1 MNLIIMGPPGAGKGT
16 QSRRLGEQ
24 LGVPVIST
32 GEILRDEIKRKTTL
46 GSQAKR
52 HMDKGELI
60 PDALMVGVI
69 EERLR
74 RPDCARGFILD
85 GFPRTVAQADALHK
99 MLGQIGGSLE
109 HAVSLSVPNEELLK
123 RLSGR
128 RTCRDCGAMYHIIF
142 DPPTNAGLCNKCNG
156 ELYQRDDDHEDIITS
171 RLEVYERET
180 APLLDYYRNH
190 RQLVEVDGIGGRDDV
205 LGRIL
210 SRVGVSK
217 S

>member
-1 MNLIIMGPPGAGKGT
+1 MTLIIMGPPGAGKGT
-16 QSRRLGEQ
+16 QSRRLSEY

-32 GEILRDEIKRKTTL
+32 GEMLRDEIKRKTPL
-46 GSQAKR
+46 GTQAKR

-60 PDALMVGVI
+60 PDALMIGVI
-69 EERLR
+69 EDRLK
-74 RPDCARGFILD
+74 RPDCGHGFILD
-85 GFPRTVAQADALHK
+85 GFPRTVAQADALHR
-99 MLGQIGGSLE
+99 MLGTIGGSLE
-109 HAVSLSVPNEELLK
+109 HAVSLAVPSDELLK

-128 RTCRDCGAMYHIIF
+128 RTCRECGAMYHIIF

-171 RLEVYERET
+171 RLEVYEAQT
-180 APLLDYYRNH
+180 APLLDYYRGH

-205 LGRIL
+205 LARIL
-210 SRVGVSK
+210 GRLGISK

>member
-16 QSRRLGEQ
+16 QSRRLGEH
-24 LGVPVIST
+24 LEVPVIST

-60 PDALMVGVI
+60 PDSLMIGVI
-69 EERLR
+69 EDRLKR
-74 RPDCARGFILD
+74 ADCARGFILD

-99 MLGQIGGSLE
+99 MLGQNGSSLE
-109 HAVSLSVPNEELLK
+109 HAVSLSVPNDELLK

-156 ELYQRDDDHEDIITS
+156 ELYQRDDDYEDIITS
-171 RLEVYERET
+171 RLEVYESQT
-180 APLLDYYRNH
+180 SPLLDYYRGH

-210 SRVGVSK
+210 KRVGISA

>member
-16 QSRRLGEQ
+16 QSRRLGEH

-74 RPDCARGFILD
+74 RPDCGNGFILD

-99 MLGQIGGSLE
+99 TLGQLGGSLE
-109 HAVSLSVPNEELLK
+109 HAVSLSVPNDELLK

-156 ELYQRDDDHEDIITS
+156 ELYQRDDDHEDIISS

-180 APLLDYYRNH
+180 APLLDYYRKH
-190 RQLVEVDGIGGRDDV
+190 QQLVEVDGIGGRDDV
-205 LGRIL
+205 LSRIL

-217 S
+217 P

>member
-16 QSRRLGEQ
+16 QSRRLGEY
-24 LGVPVIST
+24 LNAPVIST
-32 GEILRDEIKRKTTL
+32 GEMLRDEIKRKTTL

-60 PDALMVGVI
+60 PDALMIGVI
-69 EERLR
+69 EERLK
-74 RPDCARGFILD
+74 RPDCERGFILD

-99 MLGQIGGSLE
+99 MLGNIGGSLE
-109 HAVSLSVPNEELLK
+109 HAVSLSVPNDELLK

-128 RTCRDCGAMYHIIF
+128 RTCRECGAMYHIIF

-156 ELYQRDDDHEDIITS
+156 ELYQRDDDYEDIISS

-180 APLLDYYRNH
+180 APLLDYYRGH

-205 LGRIL
+205 LARIL
-210 SRVGVSK
+210 KKVGISK

>member
-16 QSRRLGEQ
+16 QSRRLGEH

-32 GEILRDEIKRKTTL
+32 GEILRDEIKRKTSL
-46 GSQAKR
+46 GSQAKKL
-52 HMDKGELI
+52 MDKGELI

-74 RPDCARGFILD
+74 RPDCERGFILD

-99 MLGQIGGSLE
+99 MLGQTGGSVE
-109 HAVSLSVPNEELLK
+109 HAVSLSVPNDELLK

-142 DPPTNAGLCNKCNG
+142 DTPTNAGLCNKCNG
-156 ELYQRDDDHEDIITS
+156 ELYQRDDDHEDIISS
-171 RLEVYERET
+171 RLDVYERET
-180 APLLDYYRNH
+180 APLLDYYRSN

-205 LGRIL
+205 LSRIL
-210 SRVGVSK
+210 SRVGISK

>member
-16 QSRRLGEQ
+16 QSRRLGEH
-24 LGVPVIST
+24 LGIPVIST
-32 GEILRDEIKRKTTL
+32 GEILRDEIKRKTSL

-74 RPDCARGFILD
+74 RPDCERGFILD

-99 MLGQIGGSLE
+99 TFGQLGGTLE
-109 HAVSLSVPNEELLK
+109 HAVSLSVPNDELLK

-156 ELYQRDDDHEDIITS
+156 ELYQRDDDHEDIINS
-171 RLEVYERET
+171 RLEVYESQT
-180 APLLDYYRNH
+180 SPLLDYYRGH
-190 RQLVEVDGIGGRDDV
+190 RQLIEVDGIGGRDDV
-205 LGRIL
+205 LARIL

>member
-1 MNLIIMGPPGAGKGT
+1 MHLIIMGPPGAGKGT
-16 QSRRLGEQ
+16 QSRRLGEH

-32 GEILRDEIKRKTTL
+32 GEILRDEIKRKTSL

-74 RPDCARGFILD
+74 RADCAHGFILD

-99 MLGQIGGSLE
+99 MLAQIGESLE
-109 HAVSLSVPNEELLK
+109 HAVSLSVPNDELLK

-142 DPPTNAGLCNKCNG
+142 DPPTNESLCNKCNG
-156 ELYQRDDDHEDIITS
+156 ELYQRDDDHEDIISS

-180 APLLDYYRNH
+180 SPLLDYYRGH

-205 LGRIL
+205 LARIL
-210 SRVGVSK
+210 ARVGVSK

>member
-16 QSRRLGEQ
+16 QSRRLGEF
-24 LGVPVIST
+24 LGAPVIST
-32 GEILRDEIKRKTTL
+32 GEMLRDEIKRKTTL
-46 GSQAKR
+46 GTQAKR

-60 PDALMVGVI
+60 PDALMIGVI
-69 EERLR
+69 EERLK
-74 RPDCARGFILD
+74 RPDCERGFILD

-99 MLGQIGGSLE
+99 MLGNIGGSLE
-109 HAVSLSVPNEELLK
+109 HAVSLSVPNDELLK

-142 DPPTNAGLCNKCNG
+142 DPPTNEGLCNKCNG

-171 RLEVYERET
+171 RLEVYESQT
-180 APLLDYYRNH
+180 SPLLNYYRNH

-205 LGRIL
+205 LARIL
-210 SRVGVSK
+210 ARVGISK
-217 S
+217 P

>member
-16 QSRRLGEQ
+16 QSRRLGEH
-24 LGVPVIST
+24 LNAPVIST
-32 GEILRDEIKRKTTL
+32 GEMLRDEIKRKTTL
-46 GSQAKR
+46 GTQAKR

-60 PDALMVGVI
+60 PDALMIGVI
-69 EERLR
+69 EERLK
-74 RPDCARGFILD
+74 RPDCQRGFILD

-99 MLGQIGGSLE
+99 MLGAIGGSLE
-109 HAVSLSVPNEELLK
+109 HAVSLAVPNDELLK

-156 ELYQRDDDHEDIITS
+156 ELYQRDDDHEDIISS
-171 RLEVYERET
+171 RLEVYESQT

-190 RQLVEVDGIGGRDDV
+190 RQLMEVDGIGGRDDV
-205 LGRIL
+205 LARIL
-210 SRVGVSK
+210 ARLGVST